1 MKRTV
6 FIATAMLF
14 AGVLIFLVAC
24 QSDDYYREQAV
35 ISARKYVL
43 KNSKELDVLQQEYIR
58 FNKPVI
64 MAANILGD
72 YANAKT
78 SVICGETAQVCIAWV
93 VPGEKDAFVVFGT
106 SDNRLF
112 NWSPYRLIR
121 KSYQTREYNRLVAF
135 DNAAKY
141 AMNNMLYLSTEQRNR
156 VRFGVPQIVK
166 TKFPLDFDPMGT
178 LKPETVTSLK
188 ALPAQTSFVWESFT
202 KGKKIVVCGV
212 GGAEFAQ
219 WTPIFCQEMEET
231 DLNQNTAQ

>member
-1 MKRTV
+1 MKKTMS
-6 FIATAMLF
+6 IAAGLLF
-14 AGVLIFLVAC
+14 AGASIFLASC

-43 KNSKELDVLQQEYIR
+43 KNSKDLDVLQQEYIR

-64 MAANILGD
+64 MAENILGD
-72 YANAKT
+72 YANQKK
-78 SVICGETAQVCIAWV
+78 SIMGGETSQICIAWV

-121 KSYQTREYNRLVAF
+121 KTYQTREFHRITAF

-178 LKPETVTSLK
+178 RKPEEVAQLK
-188 ALPAQTSFVWESFT
+188 ALPLQISFAWESFT
-202 KGKKIVVCGV
+202 KGRKIVVCGV
-212 GGAEFAQ
+212 GGAEFAG
-219 WTPIFCQEMEET
+219 WIPIFGQEMEDG
-231 DLNQNTAQ
+231 DLNRNSVQ